1 MACTPFSRA
10 CFLFLAVTS
19 LLAARIATGA
29 DKPETWIE
37 VRTPHFTVVSNGN
50 EKQARRVAD
59 HFEQI
64 RAVMHLAL
72 PKLRV
77 DPGQAIVILAVRNE
91 NSLKALLP
99 GYWEVKGHLHPAG
112 VFVAGQ
118 EKHYVALR
126 TDTEGENPYHVIYHE
141 YVHAILN
148 LNFRNLPLWFE
159 EGMAEF
165 YGDSTIGDKEIGLG
179 RPDPSHL
186 WVLGQNKLIPIE
198 VLLQVDP
205 SSPYYNEQN
214 RASIF
219 YSESWALFHYLQTEP
234 ERAQKKALSTFV
246 NVFVASGDQ
255 LKAAREAFGD
265 LKQLDS
271 QISDYVRQT
280 RFRYY
285 LMKTSANLT
294 EKDVQVRSVPAAESL
309 ALRGDFHM
317 HVNRPVEARAL
328 LEEALRVNADLPLVH
343 ESLGFLFYR
352 ENQREEAA
360 REFDKAVALDS
371 KSYLAHYYHA
381 FLMLQNAMR
390 PEVFADAQKSLERA
404 IQLNPNFAPAYAAL
418 SSLYGVHDERLE
430 DALAAARKAAELEP
444 GDAAYYLNVGMVLLR
459 MGRIE
464 EAHKVGQD
472 VLAAAK
478 TPQEKASAEVFAG
491 QVERFQDAQKQ
502 RTEESAEERAAR
514 EQVQEYLRR
523 EPTPGEGKDPAG
535 ADAGSPTPP
544 EAGKAPRT
552 TARIYSMLGRM
563 EEASCS
569 ANQALDLTLTM
580 GGTRM
585 RLHSDDVTKIN
596 FFSTTWKPPAN
607 FNPCVHL
614 RGLTAVVS
622 YRLVKDQSFDGL
634 IWSIEIRR

>member
-1 MACTPFSRA
+1 MACTPFSRG
-10 CFLFLAVTS
+10 CFLFLALMS
-19 LLAARIATGA
+19 LLGCRIATGG

-141 YVHAILN
+141 YIHAILN
-148 LNFRNLPLWFE
+148 LNFRNLPLWLE

-165 YGDSTIGDKEIGLG
+165 YGDTSIGDKEIGIG
-179 RPDPSHL
+179 RIDPGHL
-186 WVLGQNKLIPIE
+186 RLLSQSKLLPIE
-198 VLLQVDP
+198 LLLQVDH
-205 SSPYYNEQN
+205 SSPYYNEEN
-214 RASIF
+214 RASVF
-219 YSESWALFHYLQTEP
+219 YAESWALFHFLQTDP
-234 ERAQKKALSTFV
+234 EAQKKKYLV
-246 NVFVASGDQ
+246 NFFHAWQGSGDQ
-255 LKAAREAFGD
+255 IKAAQQTFGD
-265 LKQLDS
+265 LREFGKKMDA
-271 QISDYVRQT
+271 YVRQT
-280 RFRYY
+280 QFDYFP
-285 LMKTSANLT
+285 LKTPGNLT
-294 EKDVQVRSVPAAESL
+294 EKDFQVRTVPAAESL

-328 LEEALRVNADLPLVH
+328 LEEALRVNPDLAQVH

-352 ENQREEAA
+352 ENRREEAA

-464 EAHKVGQD
+464 EAHKIGQD

-478 TPQEKASAEVFAG
+478 TPQEKAFAEVFAG
-491 QVERFQDAQKQ
+491 QVERFQDAQAQ

-535 ADAGSPTPP
+535 GDAGSATPT

-552 TARIYSMLGRM
+552 NARLYSMLGRM
-563 EEASCS
+563 EEVACS

-585 RLHSDDVTKIN
+585 RLHSDDVTRIN

-622 YRLVKDQSFDGL
+622 YRLAKDQSFDGV